1 MDIRFLMTDLVL
13 QHGLSFADLYDRE
26 GLVRLDRVF
35 VAHLAETDVALHD
48 RRTAARSDPMRSSI
62 KPARIWSS
70 MGVFRALLDDGRG
83 IRRQQI
89 LGACQRS
96 APCSKPPI
104 SPACARL
111 ACWRGEPPPAHL
123 ALRPF
128 ENLA

>member
-1 MDIRFLMTDLVL
+1 MTDLVL

-48 RRTAARSDPMRSSI
+48 RLTAARSDPSAIEHQARSDLVVDGRFSSI
-62 KPARIWSS
+62 TRRWPWDTQATDLG
-70 MGVFRALLDDGRG
+70 GVPKVRALFE
-83 IRRQQI
+83 
-89 LGACQRS
+89 ATYF
-96 APCSKPPI
+96 A
-104 SPACARL
+104 ACARL

-128 ENLA
+128 DTLA